1 MQAQEI
7 AKRLITEQPL
17 LHFASEEVAR
27 EVVEYTGLDF
37 KAGPTSFAVA
47 SFVIEYL
54 AEIVKSDHL
63 TIETGGGHTT
73 VLLAAL
79 SRHHTCITPDT
90 KSIESITA
98 YMEEVGIPKD
108 KVSFV
113 AESSEIALPK
123 LEVREK
129 LDFAYIDGN
138 HAYPIPAIDW
148 HFIDLHMKVGGI
160 IGLDNA
166 EIPAVEEVCVFL
178 EKNKTY
184 RWLRTLICP
193 PEAKQNYCVK
203 FYTKLK
209 DEPQPRSAT
218 VQPFNHRRVT
228 KNTFAD
234 SLRTMFQIKGK
245 PWPWS

>member
-1 MQAQEI
+1 MPAQEI
-7 AKRLITEQPL
+7 VERLIADEPQ
-17 LHFASEEVAR
+17 LHFASEDLAR
-27 EVVEYTGLDF
+27 EVVQYTGLDF
-37 KAGPTSFAVA
+37 KAGPTNFAVPP
-47 SFVIEYL
+47 FVIRYL
-54 AEIVKSDHL
+54 AEIVKDDHL

-79 SRHHTCITPDT
+79 SRHHTCVTPDT
-90 KSIESITA
+90 KSIESIKG
-98 YMEEVGIPKD
+98 YMEKVGIPQD
-108 KVSFV
+108 KVSFFP
-113 AESSEIALPK
+113 EPSEIALPK
-123 LEVREK
+123 IELPEK

-166 EIPAVEEVCVFL
+166 EIPAVHEVGVFM
-178 EKNKTY
+178 EQNKSY
-184 RWLRTLICP
+184 RWIKTLAFP
-193 PEAKQNYCVK
+193 PKSHHNYCAK
-203 FYTKLK
+203 FYLKLK

-228 KNTFAD
+228 RNGFGD
-234 SLRTMFQIKGK
+234 SLRTTLRIKGK